1 MKLIVGLGNP
11 GVKYENT
18 RHNAGFMVL
27 DRIAQMTDQSI
38 SKKKFEGSYVKT
50 KLRGEDVILLKPE
63 TYMNLSGFSVRA
75 CMDFFKIDRK
85 DILVIYDDLDTP
97 VGSIRLKTKGSAG
110 GHNGMKSVIGSVL
123 GEDFNRIRVGI
134 GRDPKIKIID
144 YVLTKFRADEVEDLN
159 KAIDQAAKAALFSLN
174 HTFEQT
180 MNRYNVKPKK
190 AKPKPIPEKAQ
201 IFTNNEET
209 ATYTLDSHDSKDSKG
224 SKDSKS
230 ANCDKD
236 SAANANSVIAR
247 SENECPLAEEH
258 VETTYSLSG
267 SEIEMA
273 EFFVESKPESK

>member
-11 GVKYENT
+11 GVKYENI

-27 DRIAQMTDQSI
+27 DRIAQMTDEKI

-50 KLRGEDVILLKPE
+50 KIRGEDVVLLKPE

-180 MNRYNVKPKK
+180 MNRYNAKPKK
-190 AKPKPIPEKAQ
+190 AKPKPASDQTQTFK
-201 IFTNNEET
+201 NKEET
-209 ATYTLDSHDSKDSKG
+209 ATYTL
-224 SKDSKS
+224 
-230 ANCDKD
+230 AQ
-236 SAANANSVIAR
+236 NAQPTENADQAKTKPV
-247 SENECPLAEEH
+247 SEPNVTEIPLI
-258 VETTYSLSG
+258 LSE
-267 SEIEMA
+267 SEISIQLPDET
-273 EFFVESKPESK
+273 VEIAAIATDQPVEK